1 MAATPGIRPVGNLP
15 DATDETAVSRD
26 GSVAI
31 RVGWYLM
38 VTLALSVSAYASMAL
53 WNPNAIDFIA
63 NREGALRSALII
75 HGAVG
80 ALALALGPF
89 QFVEKLRRTRPQFH
103 RVSGR
108 IYLTCILISGVS
120 GLWLAFYTPGGLPAT
135 SGFFVLAV
143 LWLLTGSL
151 ALRAVLKRDYAA
163 HRAWMMR
170 SYALTFGAVTLRI
183 YLGLGVPIAGL
194 PFDQVYGMAAW
205 ANWAINLLF
214 VEWLLLSRS
223 TRSADLAS
231 K

>member
-1 MAATPGIRPVGNLP
+1 
-15 DATDETAVSRD
+15 
-26 GSVAI
+26 
-31 RVGWYLM
+31 M
-38 VTLALSVSAYASMAL
+38 VTRIGWWVMTILALGVAAYASMAL

-63 NREGALRSALII
+63 NRDGPLRAALIV

-89 QFVEKLRRTRPQFH
+89 QFVGRLRRTRPQLH

-108 IYLTCILISGVS
+108 IYLSCILISGVT

-135 SGFFVLAV
+135 SGLFILAV

-151 ALRAVLKRDYAA
+151 ALRTALKQDYTA
-163 HRAWMMR
+163 HRAWMIR

-183 YLGLGVPIAGL
+183 YLGLGISVPGV
-194 PFDQVYGMAAW
+194 PFDQVYVTAAW
-205 ANWAINLLF
+205 ASWVLNLLF
-214 VEWLLLSRS
+214 VEWLLLSKPS
-223 TRSADLAS
+223 HLTHSAA